1 MAATK
6 PAEMA
11 ALIERG
17 ETLIPRLEGLLENAD
32 ALATMARIE
41 AKTAEIQKALKTTLP
56 KLVKRLAALEAE
68 G

>member
-1 MAATK
+1 M
-6 PAEMA
+6 
-11 ALIERG
+11 
-17 ETLIPRLEGLLENAD
+17 LENAD